1 MKQKITLSELQKS
14 NPYKYGK
21 VISALNRNRVKT
33 KQKQT
38 KAKIPTFKTES
49 LNKIVNLINLN

>member
-1 MKQKITLSELQKS
+1 MKTRITLSELQKL

-21 VISALNRNRVKT
+21 VLTALNRNRVKPKKKPT
-33 KQKQT
+33 
-38 KAKIPTFKTES
+38 AKIPTFRTES